1 MRLVT
6 FAQGT
11 RFGALLPDAHV
22 VELTDVVPGAPSVVA
37 LLRAGPDAMRAA
49 AAHVAAGGGGR
60 LPLGELTL
68 TAPVPEPGK
77 VLCVGM
83 NYREHCI
90 EQDFPIPDE
99 PVVFSKFGSAVTG
112 PNDDVVFDSRVTRKL
127 DYEVELA
134 VVIGSRAAKD
144 VRREDALSHVAGV
157 TVAHDVSAR
166 DWQLER
172 NGGQWLLG
180 KTMDTFCPLGPALVT
195 LDELRAAGLTLD
207 TLRVTSRLNG
217 QTVQDSNTS
226 EFIFDV
232 PAIIAWVTR
241 FVTLHAGDVILT
253 GTPSGVGCFRKPP
266 LWLKH
271 GDRVEVEVE
280 GVGVIRNR
288 MVDRA
293 VVESKTSGGG
303 GGGGV
308 PRAQR
313 APRPPQPPSVVPM
326 MVGGYTTDKGFVQ
339 GQGKGVYPCALD
351 LRTGAMTL
359 RGPPVQMSNPTY
371 VCLSGDGRTVHAV
384 SEDALPEGGQLTGT
398 VSSFEVCGGAVDVV
412 AEDGAAGATAAVAT
426 PPTFHRR
433 SRWVTG
439 GTDPCY
445 CELDRRER
453 FLFVAN
459 YSSGSVSVFPVR
471 PDRSLGPRCGFRQH
485 TFYPE
490 NTQPGPV
497 ADRQEGPHAHQARLM
512 EPNDDDDAAAAA
524 AAAAAGRKRP
534 TWLYAPDLGTD
545 RVVQYVVDMSCGS
558 LEEVAAHPVAPGS
571 GPRHMD
577 WLPDRSCAYVSLEM
591 GNGVSVQRVDPDT
604 GALAEVQV
612 VPTLPAD
619 FVCAESGPQRD
630 ACPFGGYPS
639 NSVAH
644 VVVHP
649 SGRFVY
655 ASNRGHDSIA
665 CFAVG
670 ADGRLTAAGHFSS
683 QGLCPRNFAFDAHT
697 GGGICVVCNQNSHDL
712 FTYRVDGETGALQ
725 PTGQR
730 LSVPSPSCVAL
741 G

>member
-6 FAQGT
+6 FAGGL
-11 RFGALLPDAHV
+11 RYGALLPTAPQRV
-22 VELTDVVPGAPSVVA
+22 VDLTDVVPGVPSIVA

-49 AAHVAAGGGGR
+49 AAHVASAAATASAVH
-60 LPLGELTL
+60 LSELTL

-77 VLCVGM
+77 VLCIGM

-90 EQDFPIPDE
+90 EQKFPIPDE
-99 PVVFSKFGSAVTG
+99 PLVFSKFGSAVTG
-112 PNDDVVFDSRVTRKL
+112 PNDNVVFDSRLTQKL

-195 LDELRAAGLTLD
+195 LDELRTAGLSLD
-207 TLRVTSRLNG
+207 NLRITSRLNG
-217 QTVQDSNTS
+217 ATVQDSNTS
-226 EFIFDV
+226 ELVFDI

-241 FVTLHAGDVILT
+241 FVTLRAGDVILT

-271 GDRVEVEVE
+271 GDRVELEVE
-280 GVGVIRNR
+280 GVGVIRNL

-293 VVESKTSGGG
+293 VVESASSSGGG
-303 GGGGV
+303 GGGGGL
-308 PRAQR
+308 PR
-313 APRPPQPPSVVPM
+313 PPSVVPM
-326 MVGGYTTDKGFVQ
+326 IVGGYTTDKGFVQ
-339 GQGKGVYPCALD
+339 GQGKGIYPCALD

-371 VCLSGDGRTVHAV
+371 LCLSKDGCTVHAV

-398 VSSFEVCGGAVDVV
+398 VSSFEVCGAIE
-412 AEDGAAGATAAVAT
+412 AGAAEAAAAPIAA
-426 PPTFHRR
+426 PPVFHRR

-439 GTDPCY
+439 GTDSCY

-459 YSSGSVSVFPVR
+459 YTSGSISVFPVR

-485 TFYPE
+485 TFYPD

-512 EPNDDDDAAAAA
+512 EPDDT
-524 AAAAAGRKRP
+524 AAGQRP

-545 RVVQYVVDMSCGS
+545 RIVQYVVDMSCGS
-558 LEEVAAHPVAPGS
+558 LEEVAAHPVVPGS

-591 GNGVSVQRVDPDT
+591 GNGLSVQQIDPVT
-604 GALAEVQV
+604 GALTQVQV

-630 ACPFGGYPS
+630 DCPFGGYPS

-670 ADGRLTAAGHFSS
+670 VDGRLTAAGHFST
-683 QGLCPRNFAFDAHT
+683 QGMCPRNFAFDVHT
-697 GGGICVVCNQNSHDL
+697 GGRICVVCNQNSHDL
-712 FTYRVDGETGALQ
+712 FTYRVDGETGALH